1 LIQARRFLDPAVLRE
16 LYGVNTPFLL
26 PGAKLTLVPMSYQS
40 INPYNGKLLRTFKE
54 LTDQKLET
62 AIKYAAACFD
72 TWRHKTFAERS
83 TVAAKAASILR
94 ARVDEFAR
102 PVTLEMGKL
111 IDQARGEVLLSA
123 DIIDYYAKNAERF
136 LAPQR
141 LKPLTGKA
149 EVESTPFG
157 VLFGV
162 QPWNFPYYQLAR
174 FAGPNLMAGNV
185 VMVKHAGCVP
195 QCAIAFEKL
204 WLEAGAPVGAY
215 TNLLI
220 SYDQVNHVIDDP
232 RIKGVALTGS
242 VEAGKSVAARAG
254 QNLKKSTMELGGS
267 DAFIVLEDA
276 DLDKTVAWAV
286 WAKMNNTGQCCV
298 AAKRFIVVEKLADR
312 FLEKF
317 QAALADLKPGDP
329 MDEATTLGP
338 LSTEGALVQL
348 LGQVKEAVA
357 NGAKLIMGGK
367 RIDRPG
373 SFMQPTILSNIKP
386 GNPAFREE
394 FFGPVALFFRV
405 KGEDEAVAL
414 ANDSDFGLG
423 GSVFTKDVA
432 RGKRV
437 AGRVDTGMKFVNH
450 PTWTTPDLPFGG
462 IKNSGYGRELSSLG
476 IQEFVNKKLVRIAS
490 IDAAA

>member
-1 LIQARRFLDPAVLRE
+1 MAITLASPSPAPKKISRKPTTKPK
-16 LYGVNTPFLL
+16 GK
-26 PGAKLTLVPMSYQS
+26 AYQS
-40 INPYNGKLLRTFKE
+40 VNPYDGKTTKTFDE
-54 LTDQKLET
+54 LTDAQLET
-62 AIKYAAACFD
+62 AIKTAADCFEI
-72 TWRHKTFAERS
+72 WRNKSFAERAAI
-83 TVAAKAASILR
+83 VAKAAKLMR
-94 ARVDEFAR
+94 ANADEFAK

-111 IDQARGEVLLSA
+111 IGESHGEVALSA
-123 DIIDYYAKNAERF
+123 DIIDYYAKNGERF
-136 LAPQR
+136 LATEKLQP
-141 LKPLTGKA
+141 GSGEA
-149 EVESTPFG
+149 EIVSTPFG

-174 FAGPNLMAGNV
+174 FAAPNLMAGNV

-204 WLEAGAPVGAY
+204 WRDAGAPAGAY

-220 SYDQVNHVIDDP
+220 SHEQVSRVIDDP

-267 DAFIVLEDA
+267 DAFIVLDDA
-276 DLDKTVAWAV
+276 DLDKTVKWAV

-298 AAKRFIVVEKLADR
+298 AGKRFIVVEALADK

-317 QAALADLKPGDP
+317 QTALTALKPGDP
-329 MDEATTLGP
+329 MDKATTLGP
-338 LSTEGALVQL
+338 LSTEAALVQL
-348 LGQVKEAVA
+348 LGQIKSAIA
-357 NGAKLIMGGK
+357 KGAKLVMGGK
-367 RIDRPG
+367 RIDRSG
-373 SFMQPTILSNIKP
+373 SFMEATILTDIKP
-386 GNPAFREE
+386 ANPAYREE

-405 KGEDEAVAL
+405 KNEDEAIAL

-423 GSVFTKDVA
+423 GAVFTKDVA

-437 AGRVDTGMKFVNH
+437 ANRIDTGMVFINH
-450 PTWTTPDLPFGG
+450 PTWTTADLPFGG

-476 IQEFVNKKLVRIAS
+476 IQEFVNKKLVRVAS